1 MKLTQCCGRCAVGDL
16 THDDLCEIA
25 VRFLQNNGFNVAFGD
40 RFQSSNGTGE
50 QPDAIG
56 FRSGVSCLLEAKVSR
71 SDFLADKKKWFRQQ
85 PEKGMGDWRFFI
97 SPPDIINPEDLP
109 AGWGLLHVKGRRV
122 FKVHGWPPNTYW
134 YDKKPFKAN
143 KQAECDHM
151 YSALRRLQI
160 RGHLHE
166 IYEGIP
172 KGTAT

>member
-1 MKLTQCCGRCAVGDL
+1 M
-16 THDDLCEIA
+16 THSDLCEMA

-40 RFQSSNGTGE
+40 RFQSRNGTGE

-56 FRSGVSCLLEAKVSR
+56 FRSGISYLIEAKVSR

-85 PEKGMGDWRFFI
+85 PEKGMGDWRFFL
-97 SPPDIINPEDLP
+97 SPPDIISSEDLP
-109 AGWGLLHVKGRRV
+109 AGWGLLHVKGKRV

-166 IYEGIP
+166 IYEDIP
-172 KGTAT
+172 KGVIS

>member
-1 MKLTQCCGRCAVGDL
+1 M
-16 THDDLCEIA
+16 THDDLCEMS

-56 FRSGVSCLLEAKVSR
+56 FRSGVSCLIEAKVSR

-97 SPPDIINPEDLP
+97 SPPDIIKPEDLP
-109 AGWGLLHVKGRRV
+109 AGWGLLHAKGKRV
-122 FKVHGWPPNTYW
+122 YKVHGWPPNSYW
-134 YDKKPFKAN
+134 QSQKPFSAN

-160 RGHLHE
+160 RGHLDE
-166 IYEGIP
+166 IYKGIP
-172 KGTAT
+172 NGVIS

>member
-1 MKLTQCCGRCAVGDL
+1 MGDL

-25 VRFLQNNGFNVAFGD
+25 VRFLQNNGFNVAFDD

-50 QPDAIG
+50 RPDAIG
-56 FRSGVSCLLEAKVSR
+56 FRSGTSCLIEAKVSR

-97 SPPDIINPEDLP
+97 SPPDIIKPEDLP
-109 AGWGLLHVKGRRV
+109 AGWGLLHVKGKRV
-122 FKVHGWPPNTYW
+122 YKVHGWPPNTYW

-172 KGTAT
+172 KGSAT

>member
-1 MKLTQCCGRCAVGDL
+1 MGDL

-97 SPPDIINPEDLP
+97 SPPDIIKPEDLP
-109 AGWGLLHVKGRRV
+109 AGWGLLHVKGKRV
-122 FKVHGWPPNTYW
+122 FKVHGWPPNSYW
-134 YDKKPFKAN
+134 QSKKPFSAN

-172 KGTAT
+172 KGVAI